1 MHARSPK
8 NFVLEERLERY
19 ATAIEVVPS
28 AYRGRWAAACAP
40 AGGTPFAAV
49 HLDLGCGKGSYLVE
63 AARLDPDTLFIG
75 IDSEPVCIAYAAQAV
90 CDARVP
96 NALLIP
102 GRADDLA
109 RVFAPG
115 ELSAITLSFPTPF
128 PRKKQAPGRVTQV
141 DRLLEYRGL
150 MAPGGTLTLRTD
162 SEPFL
167 DFSMAQLA
175 GAGWQILWT
184 SADLRADHPEIPA
197 SEYELKLSQEGARS
211 LGLCATP
218 GPEPTGE
225 QVEAARNVPQSLFAY
240 LPDDLYEGSYIP
252 HGMSWA
258 VETFRN
264 RRANAARRAGQRN

>member
-1 MHARSPK
+1 
-8 NFVLEERLERY
+8 
-19 ATAIEVVPS
+19 
-28 AYRGRWAAACAP
+28 
-40 AGGTPFAAV
+40 
-49 HLDLGCGKGSYLVE
+49 
-63 AARLDPDTLFIG
+63 
-75 IDSEPVCIAYAAQAV
+75 
-90 CDARVP
+90 
-96 NALLIP
+96 
-102 GRADDLA
+102 
-109 RVFAPG
+109 
-115 ELSAITLSFPTPF
+115 
-128 PRKKQAPGRVTQV
+128 
-141 DRLLEYRGL
+141 
-150 MAPGGTLTLRTD
+150 
-162 SEPFL
+162 
-167 DFSMAQLA
+167 MAQLA